1 MGTGYWEN
9 PPGGRGGQ
17 CGQAVVVLGS
27 GSPKGQEHKETGLE
41 QDSLALEPD
50 TDHFGCGSAC
60 HRLYINASLMFLYW
74 EGLECSPGWEGKRC

>member
-60 HRLYINASLMFLYW
+60 HRLYINASLMFLY
-74 EGLECSPGWEGKRC
+74 